1 MERKIIY
8 FPEPT
13 STSAVLDRPARR
25 EPAPRDLEMAALT
38 AAIRQAE
45 AIAGN
50 FASR

>member
-8 FPEPT
+8 FPEPM
-13 STSAVLDRPARR
+13 STQAVLDRPVRR
-25 EPAPRDLEMAALT
+25 EPAPRDMEMAALT

-50 FASR
+50 FTGR

>member
-1 MERKIIY
+1 MERRIIY

-13 STSAVLDRPARR
+13 TAHAVLDHPVRR
-25 EPAPRDLEMAALT
+25 EPQCRDMELAALT

-50 FASR
+50 FSGR

>member
-8 FPEPT
+8 FPEPSAT
-13 STSAVLDRPARR
+13 TAVLDHPVRR
-25 EPAPRDLEMAALT
+25 DPAPRNMELAALT

-50 FASR
+50 FTGR